1 MSLLP
6 VLGLEDQKNTFRANI
21 DIVRPLDDSLKLE
34 GNNNNNNT
42 RKCEVDLYDTESFA
56 MQNIELIN

>member
-21 DIVRPLDDSLKLE
+21 DIVRPLDACLKLE
-34 GNNNNNNT
+34 GNNNNCMIQ
-42 RKCEVDLYDTESFA
+42 RALQCR
-56 MQNIELIN
+56 I